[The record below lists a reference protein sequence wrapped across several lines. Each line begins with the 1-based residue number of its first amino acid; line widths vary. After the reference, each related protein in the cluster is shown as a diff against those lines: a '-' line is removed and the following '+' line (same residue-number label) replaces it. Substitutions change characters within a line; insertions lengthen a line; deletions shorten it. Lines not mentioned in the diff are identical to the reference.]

1 MVFSDVAKN
10 TLLKNIDMY
19 RLNLLNFIYIVV
31 FDVKATLENAKLAI
45 LQRLELWIFFAPSQP
60 WSGMG
65 ERGEE
70 GRLRKFP

>member
-10 TLLKNIDMY
+10 TLLKNIDMH

-45 LQRLELWIFFAPSQP
+45 LQLLEL
-60 WSGMG
+60 
-65 ERGEE
+65 
-70 GRLRKFP
+70 